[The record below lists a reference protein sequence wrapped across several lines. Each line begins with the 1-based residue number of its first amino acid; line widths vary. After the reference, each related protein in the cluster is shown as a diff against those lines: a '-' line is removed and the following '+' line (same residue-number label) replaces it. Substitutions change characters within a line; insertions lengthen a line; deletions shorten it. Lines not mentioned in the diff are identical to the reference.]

1 MLIKIVLTYLNSFF
15 FVFLFSVSLFLWTK
29 ASTCQA
35 QDGCRGDEHW
45 CLAGDLPF
53 ATKENERDSK
63 NSGFTDSL

>member
-15 FVFLFSVSLFLWTK
+15 FVFLFSVSLFFFFSASFLWTK

-53 ATKENERDSK
+53 ATKENERD
-63 NSGFTDSL
+63 